1 MFGTALETFAIA
13 TVVYIVPVAL
23 GAWFVRRKTEADTAD
38 IITHAAGRAVQ
49 MLEVRIKE
57 LQAEVDKLRDRLS
70 SEQTERAAL
79 NLRLM
84 EAERRE
90 REALVKITDLQDEL
104 ASLRLR
110 VQRYENPITPKEKP

>member
-1 MFGTALETFAIA
+1 MFGAALETFAIA
-13 TVVYIVPVAL
+13 AVVYIVPVAL

>member
-13 TVVYIVPVAL
+13 AVVYIVPVAL

-49 MLEVRIKE
+49 MLEVRIEE
-57 LQAEVDKLRDRLS
+57 LQAEVDKLRDSLS

-90 REALVKITDLQDEL
+90 REALVKIADLQDEL

>member
-13 TVVYIVPVAL
+13 AVVYIVPVAL

-57 LQAEVDKLRDRLS
+57 LQAEVDKLRDSLS

>member
-13 TVVYIVPVAL
+13 AVVYIVPVAL

-49 MLEVRIKE
+49 MLEVRIEE
-57 LQAEVDKLRDRLS
+57 LHAEVDKLRDRLS

>member
-13 TVVYIVPVAL
+13 AVVYIVPVAL

-49 MLEVRIKE
+49 MLEVRIEE

>member
-1 MFGTALETFAIA
+1 MFGAALETFAIA
-13 TVVYIVPVAL
+13 AVVYIVPVAL

-110 VQRYENPITPKEKP
+110 VQRYENPDTTKEKP

>member
-1 MFGTALETFAIA
+1 MFGAALETFAIA
-13 TVVYIVPVAL
+13 TVVDIVPVAL

-38 IITHAAGRAVQ
+38 IITHAAGRAVR

-110 VQRYENPITPKEKP
+110 VQRYENPDTTKEKP

>member
-13 TVVYIVPVAL
+13 AVVYIVPVAL
-23 GAWFVRRKTEADTAD
+23 GSWFVRRKTEADTAD

-49 MLEVRIKE
+49 MLEVRIEE
-57 LQAEVDKLRDRLS
+57 LQAEVDKLRDSLS

>member
-13 TVVYIVPVAL
+13 AVVYIVPVAL